1 MARPFAGY
9 LEKAGSRSSV
19 RLDRGTI
26 VLVTLDPTLGHE
38 QKGAR
43 PCVVV
48 TDPEVTEDQRF
59 PIVCVVPIT
68 KARGEGALYPSLAPG
83 RSGLRVSSYALVDQV
98 RAVDK
103 RRIAKVFGRVSAE
116 ELTAIDEGL
125 RLLLGLG

>member
-1 MARPFAGY
+1 M
-9 LEKAGSRSSV
+9 

-26 VLVTLDPTLGHE
+26 VLVTVDPTLGHE
-38 QKGAR
+38 RKGA
-43 PCVVV
+43 CVVV

-59 PIVCVVPIT
+59 PMVCVVPIT
-68 KARGEGALYPSLAPG
+68 KTRGEGALYPSLAPG

-103 RRIAKVFGRVSAE
+103 RRIAKFFGQVSAE